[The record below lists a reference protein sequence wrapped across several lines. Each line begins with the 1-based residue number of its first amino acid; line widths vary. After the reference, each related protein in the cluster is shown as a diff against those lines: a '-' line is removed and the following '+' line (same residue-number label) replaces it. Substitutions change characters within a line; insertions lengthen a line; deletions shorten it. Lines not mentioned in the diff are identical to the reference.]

1 MMSTAKE
8 TLKRYKKAHARKQ
21 PWVTIYKEAL
31 DYSAPYHQTFDQGA
45 SRDGANISNPDLVFD
60 STAQNALDGFVSNL
74 QSSLVPPV
82 KDWIILKTGAGFP
95 KEGIPGA
102 EGETITRTEA
112 DKRLQEITKTIF
124 DYLKVS
130 NFDTEISAAFSDLA
144 LGVGTLSVAKGTKDN
159 PFHFSALSISEL
171 YLEEG
176 ARKRVDTMYREST
189 FVARN
194 LQAEWPED
202 FQPSETLK
210 KLIAEKPDSEVCIVE
225 SVRPERIMWFNP
237 KTNEDMEVDGYRYQ
251 VIDKKREHTVVDRV
265 QRSIPWIAFRWLTR
279 PGEVYSRGPM
289 IKALPDIKTLN
300 KTQELILKKGS
311 LDTVGAYT
319 VVDDGGMNID
329 NIRVVP
335 GALIP
340 VESNGG
346 TRGPSIM
353 PLPSAGTLNTGQ
365 IILENKI
372 INVNKTM
379 FAEPLGPIDA
389 PVRTATEI
397 AFRQQ
402 ELAKRIGS
410 AFGKL
415 QYELMGPL
423 INRLLHILEELD
435 LLPYS
440 LDGFRIDGRIIG
452 INYVSPLAQAQN
464 MEEFNAMVMYAE
476 TMVRIAGPQL
486 GMAMVKLDEFAKET
500 ARLLNTNL
508 KIVPSDEEFAQ
519 MKQAL
524 MQSVAMQQTGQMN
537 ELAAQEQQLSQGQGA
552 KIAA

>member
-1 MMSTAKE
+1 MENAKAV
-8 TLKRYKKAHARKQ
+8 LKRYRKAHAKKQ

-31 DYSAPYHQTFDQGA
+31 DYSAPYHQTFDEGA

-95 KEGIPGA
+95 KDGIPDGN
-102 EGETITRTEA
+102 GGKITRQDA

-130 NFDTEISAAFSDLA
+130 NFDTEISASFSDLA
-144 LGVGTLSVAKGTKDN
+144 LGVGCLSVAKGTQDN
-159 PFHFSALSISEL
+159 PFSFSALSISEL

-176 ARKRVDTMYREST
+176 PKKRVDTMYRESKY
-189 FVARN
+189 VARN
-194 LQAEWPED
+194 LAKEWPED
-202 FQPSETLK
+202 FEPSAALAKIIE
-210 KLIAEKPDSEVCIVE
+210 EKPESELCMVE
-225 SVRPERIMWFNP
+225 AVIPTRIKWFNP
-237 KTNEDMEVDGYRYQ
+237 KTNKDVEMDGYRYM
-251 VIDKKREHTVVDRV
+251 VIDKAREHIVVDRH
-265 QRSIPWIAFRWLTR
+265 QRSNPWIAFRWLTR
-279 PGEVYSRGPM
+279 PREVYSRGPM
-289 IKALPDIKTLN
+289 IKALPDIKTVN
-300 KTQELILKKGS
+300 KVQELILKKGS

-319 VVDDGGMNID
+319 VVDEGGVNID

-353 PLPSAGTLNTGQ
+353 PLQGAGQLNTSQ
-365 IILENKI
+365 IILENKV
-372 INVNKTM
+372 ININKTM

-415 QYELMGPL
+415 QYELMAPL

-435 LLPYS
+435 LLPYD
-440 LDGFRIDGRIIG
+440 LDGFRVDGRIIG

-476 TMVRIAGPQL
+476 TMVRIGGPQL

-524 MQSVAMQQTGQMN
+524 IQNIAMQQTAQMN
-537 ELAAQEQQLSQGQGA
+537 AIAGQEQQLQQGQGA